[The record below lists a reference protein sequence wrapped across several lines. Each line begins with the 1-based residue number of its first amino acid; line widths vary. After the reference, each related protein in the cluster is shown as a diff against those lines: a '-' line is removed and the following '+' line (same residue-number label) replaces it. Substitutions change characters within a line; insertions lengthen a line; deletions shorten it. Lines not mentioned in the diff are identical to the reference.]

1 MLNSF
6 YLQVGKRAFDL
17 VAATCGILLLSP
29 VFGLAA
35 LAVKLNGPGNVFF
48 SHKRI
53 GLNFKPIF
61 IHKFRTMVMDAD
73 RNGVAIT
80 AGGDTRITTIGRLL
94 RKTKLDEL
102 PQLFNVLLGDMS
114 LVGPR
119 PEVEQFVEIFK
130 EDYKMILSVRP
141 GITDYAAIEYRNEET
156 ILAGYSNPQD
166 AYIRKILP
174 AKIALYKKYILEQSF
189 GTDLGI
195 LMRTVRKIFN

>member
-6 YLQVGKRAFDL
+6 YSRVGKRAFDL
-17 VAATCGILLLSP
+17 VSAICGILILSP

-35 LAVKLNGPGNVFF
+35 LAVKLSGPGNVFF

-53 GLNFKPIF
+53 GLNFKPLF
-61 IHKFRTMVMDAD
+61 IHKFRTMVVGAD

-80 AGGDTRITTIGRLL
+80 AGGDTRITPVGRLL
-94 RKTKLDEL
+94 RKTKIDEL

-119 PEVEQFVEIFK
+119 PEVAQFVEIFK
-130 EDYKMILSVRP
+130 EDYKTILSVRP
-141 GITDYAAIEYRNEET
+141 GITDYAAIEYRNEES
-156 ILAGYSNPQD
+156 ILASYSDPQD

-174 AKIALYKKYILEQSF
+174 AKIVLYKKYILKQSF
-189 GTDLGI
+189 TTDLGI
-195 LMRTVRKIFN
+195 LMRTVRRIVI